1 MNLFTWKW
9 GTESRSTWDLMSCYA
24 PQVDWLQTE
33 EGEIDKEVEL
43 FCTCYLEDHSPQR
56 RFDRRICLF
65 IITTLP
71 NGSKWTIVEEA
82 TEEPKEGE
90 YHWEIIWR
98 DFKLHI
104 QSLDIKLSAPIWRQ
118 LYGSLMSQE
127 GWHCQQN
134 HDRSIKLIH
143 FWWSANWRRRGG
155 NEERRRRI
163 VEHP

>member
-1 MNLFTWKW
+1 MGQWISENL
-9 GTESRSTWDLMSCYA
+9 
-24 PQVDWLQTE
+24 
-33 EGEIDKEVEL
+33 
-43 FCTCYLEDHSPQR
+43 
-56 RFDRRICLF
+56 RFDAFFLCLECTDCKQKRGSLIRNWNCF
-65 IITTLP
+65 VPASLKIFYLKDILTDECSLNMTTLP
-71 NGSKWTIVEEA
+71 NGSKWTIGEAA
-82 TEEPKEGE
+82 TEEPKDGE